1 MRPGHAP
8 LAVMAKPAKA
18 ARVRVEVK
26 PALLRWARD
35 RAGLQLEDLARR
47 FPRLSRWESGE
58 VRPTRKQLERFA
70 KATHATID
78 HLLLAKPPVER
89 VPIPD
94 FRTAGNRRIGQPSP
108 NLLDTLSLCQQRQAW
123 YRDFARSQGDK
134 PLAFVGSVR
143 LTSDIAA
150 TAAAMR
156 SALGLDLEERQKI
169 PAWDKTLRRL
179 IARADALG
187 ILVMVNGVV
196 GNNSYRRLDP
206 QEFRGFA
213 LADASAPLVFI
224 NSADAKA
231 AQIFTLAHEL
241 AHMWLGQSA
250 LSDLTPITVP
260 EHDVERWCCA
270 VAAEVLVPLDALRA
284 EHRRGEELRN
294 ALSPLAR
301 RFKVSTPV
309 ILRRIH
315 DLGGLTQS
323 ELQQAYEREL
333 ERLRPKR
340 KSSGGDFYR
349 TQGVRLGRRFARAL
363 LISTLEGETQHWE
376 AFRLLGFSKL
386 ATLREL
392 GHRLGVV

>member
-1 MRPGHAP
+1 M
-8 LAVMAKPAKA
+8 AKA

-26 PALLRWARD
+26 PTLLRWAHE
-35 RAGLQLEDLARR
+35 RAGVQFDDLARR
-47 FPRLSRWESGE
+47 FPRLAHWESGE
-58 VRPTRKQLERFA
+58 TRPTRKQLERFA
-70 KATHATID
+70 KATHATVG
-78 HLLLAKPPVER
+78 HLLLTKPPVER

-94 FRTAGNRRIGQPSP
+94 FRAASNARIGQPSP

-123 YRDFARSQGDK
+123 YRDFARGQGDK
-134 PLAFVGSVR
+134 PLAFVGSAK

-150 TAAAMR
+150 TAGAMR
-156 SALGLDLEERQKI
+156 SALGLDLEDRRTI

-179 IARADALG
+179 SNGADALG
-187 ILVMVNGVV
+187 ILVMINGVV

-213 LADASAPLVFI
+213 LADARAPVVFI
-224 NSADAKA
+224 NGADAKA
-231 AQIFTLAHEL
+231 AQMFTLAHAL
-241 AHMWLGQSA
+241 AHVWLGQSA
-250 LSDLTPITVP
+250 LSDLTPITAS
-260 EHDVERWCCA
+260 EHDVERWCSA
-270 VAAEVLVPLDALRA
+270 VGAEVLVPLDALRA
-284 EHRRGEELRN
+284 EYRRGEELRN
-294 ALSPLAR
+294 ARTRHAR

-315 DLGGLTQS
+315 DLGGLAHN
-323 ELQQAYEREL
+323 ELQQANEREL

-340 KSSGGDFYR
+340 KASGGDFYR
-349 TQGVRLGRRFARAL
+349 TQGVRLGRRFVRAL
-363 LISTLEGETQHWE
+363 VLSTLEGDTEHGD

>member
-1 MRPGHAP
+1 
-8 LAVMAKPAKA
+8 
-18 ARVRVEVK
+18 VK
-26 PALLRWARD
+26 PTLLRWARE
-35 RAGLQLEDLARR
+35 RAGLQFDDLARR
-47 FPRLSRWESGE
+47 FPHLARWESGE
-58 VRPTRKQLERFA
+58 ARPTRKQLERFA
-70 KATHATID
+70 KATHATVD
-78 HLLLAKPPVER
+78 HLLLTKPPIER

-94 FRTAGNRRIGQPSP
+94 FRAAGNARIGQPSP

-123 YRDFARSQGDK
+123 YRDFARTQGDK
-134 PLAFVGSVR
+134 PLAFVGSVK

-150 TAAAMR
+150 MQ
-156 SALGLDLEERQKI
+156 SALGLDLEERRKI

-179 IARADALG
+179 SDGSDALG

-213 LADASAPLVFI
+213 LADAHAPVVFI
-224 NSADAKA
+224 NGADAKA
-231 AQIFTLAHEL
+231 AQMFTLAHAL
-241 AHMWLGQSA
+241 AHVWLGQSA
-250 LSDLTPITVP
+250 LSDITPITAP
-260 EHDVERWCCA
+260 EHDVERWCSA

-284 EHRRGEELRN
+284 EYRRGEELRN
-294 ALSPLAR
+294 ALTRHAR

-315 DLGGLTQS
+315 DLGGLAQN
-323 ELQQAYEREL
+323 ELQQAYKREL
-333 ERLRPKR
+333 ERLRSKR

-363 LISTLEGETQHWE
+363 VLSTLEGDTAHGD

>member
-1 MRPGHAP
+1 MSGY
-8 LAVMAKPAKA
+8 VMAKAT
-18 ARVRVEVK
+18 RVRVKVK
-26 PALLRWARD
+26 PTLLRWARE
-35 RAGLQLEDLARR
+35 RAGLQFDEIARR
-47 FPRLSRWESGE
+47 FPRLARWGSGE

-70 KATHATID
+70 KATHAAVD
-78 HLLLAKPPVER
+78 HLLLTKPPVER

-94 FRTAGNRRIGQPSP
+94 FRAPGNARIGQPSP

-123 YRDFARSQGDK
+123 YREFARAQGDK
-134 PLAFVGSVR
+134 PLAFVGSVK
-143 LTSDIAA
+143 LTSDIAT
-150 TAAAMR
+150 TAAAMQ
-156 SALGLDLEERQKI
+156 SALGLDLEERRKI

-179 IARADALG
+179 SDAADALG

-213 LADASAPLVFI
+213 LADARAPLVFI
-224 NSADAKA
+224 NGADAKA
-231 AQIFTLAHEL
+231 AQMFTLAHAL
-241 AHMWLGQSA
+241 AHVWLGQSA
-250 LSDLTPITVP
+250 LSDVTPVTAS
-260 EHDVERWCCA
+260 EHDVERWCSA
-270 VAAEVLVPLDALRA
+270 VGAEVPVPLDALRA
-284 EHRRGEELRN
+284 EYRRGEELRN
-294 ALSPLAR
+294 ALTRHAR

-315 DLGGLTQS
+315 DLGGLAHN
-323 ELQQAYEREL
+323 ELREAYEREL
-333 ERLRPKR
+333 ERLRPQR

-363 LISTLEGETQHWE
+363 VLSTLESNTEHGD